1 MKLDS
6 RIREL
11 IAIGASITAH
21 CGPCLEIHV
30 RKAQESGAEE
40 EEIAEA
46 IEVGRLVARGAA
58 AKINGIAAGL
68 VKSAATPCS
77 SEGCGC

>member
-1 MKLDS
+1 MKLDN

-30 RKAQESGAEE
+30 RKALENGAVE

-46 IEVGRLVARGAA
+46 IEVGQLVAKGAA

-68 VKSAATPCS
+68 VKGAPAPCS
-77 SEGCGC
+77 SGGCGC

>member
-11 IAIGASITAH
+11 IAVGTSVAANCH
-21 CGPCLEIHV
+21 FCLKYHV
-30 RKAQESGAEE
+30 GQARERGIPE

-46 IEVGRLVARGAA
+46 IEVGKMVRKGAQGKMNKLTIDLLGQQA
-58 AKINGIAAGL
+58 
-68 VKSAATPCS
+68 
-77 SEGCGC
+77 